1 MTAPPAAAGTGA
13 RTVAAAAL
21 AGAAVLSS
29 RLFAANLLIGVA
41 FVASWIA
48 WRRGLFKG
56 RPHARVLVPAL
67 VAFVVVSLLAT
78 LASQDPLVSFSQA
91 PRLLVLLLVPL
102 AALLLDRTWWA
113 RVVAG
118 LAVATAVLAVW
129 GLVQYLHG
137 ADNLEQRIRGP
148 LSHYMTYS
156 GWLLVAVLVL
166 IAEAALGHGR
176 RRLWLVPPAALG
188 TVAMLLSLTRNSW
201 VGLAAGLLLLGLT
214 WHRRLLIVY
223 PLLAVAV
230 WLAAP
235 RTVIDRVWST
245 FDLRQHA
252 NYDRLCM
259 LVSGIQMVRDYPW
272 TGIGPDMV
280 PQLYPLYRRDD
291 APRWRVPHLH
301 NNPMQIAAERGLPGL
316 ATYLWLIG
324 AFAVTT
330 WRGLPRL
337 VPEDR
342 AAVASTLVAVAGIT
356 VAGAFEYNFWDAEIQ
371 YLVLILMGAGAGRVE
386 GAS

>member
-1 MTAPPAAAGTGA
+1 MTAPPAAVGTGA

-21 AGAAVLSS
+21 AGAAILSS
-29 RLFAANLLIGVA
+29 RLFAANLLLVVA
-41 FVASWIA
+41 FVAAWVC
-48 WRRGLFKG
+48 WRRGLLDG
-56 RPHARVLVPAL
+56 RPHARALLPAL
-67 VAFVVVSLLAT
+67 AAFVIVSLLT
-78 LASQDPLVSFSQA
+78 SLTSQDPLVSLRQL
-91 PRLLVLLLVPL
+91 PRLLVFLLVPL
-102 AALLLDRTWWA
+102 AALFLDRTWWA

-118 LAVATAVLAVW
+118 LAVATTVLAVW
-129 GLVQYLHG
+129 GLLEYLHG
-137 ADNLEQRIRGP
+137 ADNLEERIRGP

-166 IAEAALGHGR
+166 ISEAALGHGR

-188 TVAMLLSLTRNSW
+188 AVAMLLSLTRNSW

-214 WHRRLLIVY
+214 WHRRLLVVY
-223 PLLAVAV
+223 PLFVVAV

-235 RTVIDRVWST
+235 KAVIDRVWST

-291 APRWRVPHLH
+291 APRWQVPHLH

-316 ATYLWLIG
+316 AAYLWLIG
-324 AFAVTT
+324 AFAAAT

-337 VPEDR
+337 APEDR
-342 AAVASTLVAVAGIT
+342 TAVAATLVAVAGIT
-356 VAGAFEYNFWDAEIQ
+356 AAGVFEYNFWDAEIQ
-371 YLVLILMGAGAGRVE
+371 YLVLVLMGVGAGRVE
-386 GAS
+386 EAS